1 MTNDDELLLYHEVV
15 ELVRLSRSTV
25 WRLARTG
32 MFPAPLMFSPRSPRW
47 KRSHLERWMEQK
59 EIEAQATT
67 ERGSGNEEV

>member
-1 MTNDDELLLYHEVV
+1 MTNDHELMCYREVV
-15 ELVRLSRSTV
+15 AFVKLSRASV
-25 WRLARTG
+25 WRFVRAG
-32 MFPAPLMFSPRSPRW
+32 QFPPPLLFGPRSPRW